1 MFSPRPATPSKP
13 DPTPGERSGQRRP
26 ALLFPPGWCTY
37 MLICIDGSYYVGLSN
52 DPPQRIQDHS
62 SGKGPTYTKSTKPKL
77 LVWYESHPNRQA
89 ASSREKQL
97 KGWNHSK
104 KNGLARGELQLGPA
118 TRNVWLPLD

>member
-1 MFSPRPATPSKP
+1 
-13 DPTPGERSGQRRP
+13 
-26 ALLFPPGWCTY
+26 